1 MLEQITHKIVNHQIE
16 KGILQESD
24 RNIYQYGY
32 QMLMEFGI
40 NILTSIVIAILF
52 QAFEIVI
59 VFTIAYLMM
68 RGYAGGYHAKTSVG
82 CFGMSAGILILSILA
97 VQKLTE
103 LAMAWWILLVIEV
116 VMMPVIF
123 IGTPIPVKNKPITNN
138 EYLHFKKKVKQIYC
152 IELVII
158 MILFWCD
165 KPVYAFSIMATQAV
179 IFVMTGIDIF
189 SRVIQKRLKKSN

>member
-32 QMLMEFGI
+32 QMLIEFGI
-40 NILTSIVIAILF
+40 NILASIVIAIFF

-59 VFTIAYLMM
+59 VFTIAYLVM
-68 RGYAGGYHAKTSVG
+68 RGYAGGYHAKTSIG
-82 CFGMSAGILILSILA
+82 CFGMSAGILIMSIVV
-97 VQKLTE
+97 VQKLAE
-103 LAMAWWILLVIEV
+103 MAMAWWILLVIEV
-116 VMMPVIF
+116 IMMPIIF

-152 IELVII
+152 IEVVVILI
-158 MILFWCD
+158 FFWCD
-165 KPVYAFSIMATQAV
+165 KPIYAFSIMATQVV
-179 IFVMTGIDIF
+179 IFIMAGIDIL
-189 SRVIQKRLKKSN
+189 SRAIQKQLKKSN